1 MTAPPDS
8 QLSLQVTGMTCAAC
22 VSHVSDAL
30 MSVDGVD
37 DVAVNLATEKATL
50 SLSDPIKPGNGSL
63 SLDILSDALE
73 DAGYGVATRK
83 VTLGID
89 GMTCAACVSHV
100 EHALTDVQG
109 VESASVNLAT
119 ERATVEYVQGVTGI
133 ADLRHAVEDSGY
145 SATAI
150 GDGEFDEDSTPRRL
164 AALRVKFVFGLAV
177 AAIIMALMA
186 LPGAH
191 DLIPFDM
198 DFLLFALATPVQFWA
213 AWSFYT
219 SAWSAARHL
228 TSNMNT
234 LIAVGTSVAYTYS
247 TVVTFFGDSWFFEG
261 RATDTYFDTSTAIIG
276 IVLLGRFMEARA
288 KSRASNAIQALMGLQ
303 PRTARVI
310 RSTDPLSLEGEGE
323 HAVDQHVDIPIED
336 IVVGDRI
343 LVRPGER
350 VPVDGVVDTG
360 MSSVDESMLT
370 GESAPVSKQSGD
382 DVYGATVNGRGSLV
396 FTATRVGRDT
406 MLSSI
411 IRLVEE
417 AQGSRA
423 PIQRLADLISA
434 YFVPTVIGV
443 AALVFLVWLVFG
455 PEPSYVTAILTAV
468 AVLIIACPCAMGLAT
483 PTAIMV
489 GTGKGAE
496 NGVLIRSAES
506 LERAHA
512 VDVVVLDKTGTITRG
527 RPAVTSIHTRS
538 IAPSPLMGE
547 SLPRTGY
554 GGWGEGEDRLMSLA
568 ASVERSSEH
577 TLGQAI
583 LDLAQERDLP
593 LHDSDDFSAIPGAG
607 VTATVDGVHVAI
619 GNRVLMADLGTST
632 DDMDEFAADLAAR
645 GSTPV
650 FVGLNGTVEGVIGIE
665 DALKPESAAAVAVLR
680 DRGIEVVMLTGDN
693 ARTAGAVASAVGIDR
708 VIAEVLPSDKA
719 ERVQEIMA
727 DGKTVAMVG
736 DGINDAPA
744 LAQADIGI
752 AIGTGTDVAIEAA
765 DITLVG
771 DDLLGVPAAIDLSRA
786 TMRVIRQNLFWAFAY
801 NVALIPIAAGVLYPF
816 FAGSGVP
823 DALRPILGDHG
834 FLNPILAAGAM
845 ALSSVTV
852 VSNSLRLK
860 RFKPS
865 A

>member
-1 MTAPPDS
+1 
-8 QLSLQVTGMTCAAC
+8 MTCAAC

-30 MSVDGVD
+30 MSVEGVE
-37 DVAVNLATEKATL
+37 DVSVNLATEKATL
-50 SLSDPIKPGNGSL
+50 SLRESMQPGNGSI
-63 SLDILSDALE
+63 SLDTLSDALE

-100 EHALTDVQG
+100 EHALTGVHG

-133 ADLRHAVEDSGY
+133 ADLRLAVEDSGY

-150 GDGEFDEDSTPRRL
+150 GDGEYDEDSTPRRL
-164 AALRVKFVFGLAV
+164 AALRIKFVFSLGVAV
-177 AAIIMALMA
+177 VIMALMA
-186 LPGAH
+186 LPPVH
-191 DLIPFDM
+191 ELLPFRM
-198 DFLLFALATPVQFWA
+198 DFLLFVLATPVQFWA
-213 AWSFYT
+213 ARSFYT

-288 KSRASNAIQALMGLQ
+288 KRRASNAIQALMELQ
-303 PRTARVI
+303 PRTARIV
-310 RSTDPLSLEGEGE
+310 RDDE
-323 HAVDQHVDIPIED
+323 HVDVSIDD

-343 LVRPGER
+343 IVRPGER
-350 VPVDGVVDTG
+350 IPVDGVVETG
-360 MSSVDESMLT
+360 TSDLDESMLT
-370 GESAPVSKQSGD
+370 GESVPVSKQPGD

-434 YFVPTVIGV
+434 YFVPAVIGV
-443 AALVFLVWLVFG
+443 AAVVFLVWLAVG

-527 RPAVTSIHTRS
+527 RPSVTSVHSRS
-538 IAPSPLMGE
+538 DTPSPLT
-547 SLPRTGY
+547 R
-554 GGWGEGEDRLMSLA
+554 EGEDRLMTLV
-568 ASVERSSEH
+568 ASVERRSEH

-583 LDLAQERDLP
+583 LDYVQERGVP
-593 LHDSDDFSAIPGAG
+593 LHDSDNFVAMPGAG
-607 VTATVDGVHVAI
+607 VTATVDGVRVAI

-632 DDMDEFAADLAAR
+632 DGMDEVAADLAAR

-650 FVGLNGTVEGVIGIE
+650 FVALNGVVEGVIGIE
-665 DALKPESAAAVAVLR
+665 DALKPESAAAVAALR
-680 DRGIEVVMLTGDN
+680 GRGIEVVMLTGDN
-693 ARTAGAVASAVGIDR
+693 ARTARAVASAVGIER
-708 VIAEVLPSDKA
+708 VVAEVLPSDKA
-719 ERVQEIMA
+719 EKVQEIMA
-727 DGKTVAMVG
+727 EGKTVAMVG

-801 NVALIPIAAGVLYPF
+801 NVALIPVAAGVLYPL

-823 DALRPILGDHG
+823 DALRPVLGEYG
-834 FLNPILAAGAM
+834 FLNPVLAAVAM

-860 RFKPS
+860 RFRPS

>member
-1 MTAPPDS
+1 
-8 QLSLQVTGMTCAAC
+8 MTCAAC

-30 MSVDGVD
+30 MSVDGVE

-50 SLSDPIKPGNGSL
+50 SLSEPMPPGNGTLTLDTL
-63 SLDILSDALE
+63 SHALE
-73 DAGYGVATRK
+73 DAGYGVGTRK

-100 EHALTDVQG
+100 ESALTDVQG
-109 VESASVNLAT
+109 VESATVNLAT

-133 ADLRHAVEDSGY
+133 ADLRHAVQDSGY

-164 AALRVKFVFGLAV
+164 RALKVKFVFGLAV
-177 AAIIMALMA
+177 AAVIMALMA
-186 LPGAH
+186 LPAAH
-191 DLIPFDM
+191 TLIPFNM
-198 DFLLFALATPVQFWA
+198 DFLLLALATPVQFWA
-213 AWSFYT
+213 GRGFYT

-247 TVVTFFGDSWFFEG
+247 VAVTLFGSSSFFDGL
-261 RATDTYFDTSTAIIG
+261 ATDTYFDTSTAIIG
-276 IVLLGRFMEARA
+276 IVLLGRFMEASAR
-288 KSRASNAIQALMGLQ
+288 SRASNAIQALMGLQ

-310 RSTDPLSLEGEGE
+310 RGDE
-323 HAVDQHVDIPIED
+323 HVDVSIDD
-336 IVVGDRI
+336 IVVDDRI
-343 LVRPGER
+343 MVRPGER
-350 VPVDGVVDTG
+350 VPVDGVVETG
-360 MSSVDESMLT
+360 TSSVDESMLT
-370 GESAPVSKQSGD
+370 GESAPVSKRPGD

-411 IRLVEE
+411 VRLVEE

-423 PIQRLADLISA
+423 PIQRLADLIAA
-434 YFVPTVIGV
+434 YFVPVVIGV
-443 AALVFLVWLVFG
+443 AAIVFLIWLVFG

-527 RPAVTSIHTRS
+527 RPSVTSVHLRS
-538 IAPSPLMGE
+538 NAPSPF
-547 SLPRTGY
+547 T
-554 GGWGEGEDRLMSLA
+554 GEGDDRMLSLT
-568 ASVERSSEH
+568 ASVERRSEH

-583 LDLAQERDLP
+583 LDYGQERGLP
-593 LHDSDDFSAIPGAG
+593 IHDAYDFVAIPGAG
-607 VTATVDGVHVAI
+607 VKATVDGVRVSI
-619 GNRVLMADLGTST
+619 GNRVLMADLGLST
-632 DDMDEFAADLAAR
+632 DGLDEVATELAER

-650 FVGLNGTVEGVIGIE
+650 FVGLDSVVEGVIGIE
-665 DALKPESAAAVAVLR
+665 DALKPESTAAVAVLR

-693 ARTAGAVASAVGIDR
+693 ARTASAVASAVGIDK

-719 ERVQEIMA
+719 ERVEEIMA
-727 DGKTVAMVG
+727 EGKIVAMVG

-744 LAQADIGI
+744 LAQADIGV

-771 DDLLGVPAAIDLSRA
+771 DDLRGVPAAIDLSRA

-823 DALRPILGDHG
+823 DALAPILGEHG
-834 FLNPILAAGAM
+834 FLNPVLAAGAM

-860 RFKPS
+860 RFRPS

>member
-1 MTAPPDS
+1 
-8 QLSLQVTGMTCAAC
+8 
-22 VSHVSDAL
+22 
-30 MSVDGVD
+30 MSVDGVE

-50 SLSDPIKPGNGSL
+50 SFGDATDQADGRVHLN
-63 SLDILSDALE
+63 ILTDALK
-73 DAGYGVATRK
+73 DAGYGVGTRK

-100 EHALTDVQG
+100 EHALNGVHG

-145 SATAI
+145 SAATLAD
-150 GDGEFDEDSTPRRL
+150 GDMDEDSTPRRL
-164 AALRVKFVFGLAV
+164 GVLKVKFAFSLA
-177 AAIIMALMA
+177 AAAVIMALMA
-186 LPGAH
+186 
-191 DLIPFDM
+191 IPNAQTLVPFRM
-198 DFLLFALATPVQFWA
+198 EFVLLALATPVQLWA
-213 AWSFYT
+213 GRGFYT

-234 LIAVGTSVAYTYS
+234 LVAVGTSVAYAYS
-247 TVVTFFGDSWFFEG
+247 VAVTILGESTFFDGHD
-261 RATDTYFDTSTAIIG
+261 ADTYFDTSTAIIG

-288 KSRASNAIQALMGLQ
+288 KRRASNAIQALMGLQ

-310 RSTDPLSLEGEGE
+310 KG
-323 HAVDQHVDIPIED
+323 DQHVDVSIDD

-343 LVRPGER
+343 VVRPGER
-350 VPVDGVVDTG
+350 IAVDGIVETG
-360 MSSVDESMLT
+360 TSSVDESMLT
-370 GESAPVSKQSGD
+370 GESAPVSKQPED
-382 DVYGATVNGRGSLV
+382 EVYGATVNGRGGMV
-396 FTATRVGRDT
+396 YTATRVGRDT

-417 AQGSRA
+417 AQGSKA

-434 YFVPTVIGV
+434 YFVPTVVGV
-443 AALVFLVWLVFG
+443 ASVVFLVWLAFG

-496 NGVLIRSAES
+496 NGVLIRSAEA

-527 RPAVTSIHTRS
+527 RPTVASVHVGNVS
-538 IAPSPLMGE
+538 
-547 SLPRTGY
+547 
-554 GGWGEGEDRLMSLA
+554 EDRMMALA
-568 ASVERSSEH
+568 ASVERRSEH

-583 LDLAQERDLP
+583 LDHALERGLMLQEAY
-593 LHDSDDFSAIPGAG
+593 DFAVLPGAG
-607 VTATVDGVHVAI
+607 VTATVDGVSVTI
-619 GNRVLMADLGTST
+619 GNRALMMDQGIST
-632 DDMDEFAADLAAR
+632 DGMEATAGSFAAQ
-645 GSTPV
+645 GGTPV
-650 FVGLNGTVEGVIGIE
+650 FVGLDGVVEGVIGVE
-665 DALKPESAAAVAVLR
+665 DTLKDESAAAVAALR
-680 DRGIEVVMLTGDN
+680 DKGIDVVMLTGDN
-693 ARTAGAVASAVGIDR
+693 ARTARAVAVAAGIDT
-708 VIAEVLPSDKA
+708 VIAEVLPSDKV

-727 DGKTVAMVG
+727 EGKTVAMVG

-771 DDLLGVPAAIDLSRA
+771 DDLLGVPAAIELSRA

-801 NVALIPIAAGVLYPF
+801 NVALIPVAAGVLYPLF
-816 FAGSGVP
+816 VGSGVP
-823 DALRPILGDHG
+823 DVLSPILGDYG
-834 FLNPILAAGAM
+834 FLNPVLAAGAM

-860 RFKPS
+860 RFRPS
-865 A
+865 AS